1 MTRVLCPKPRERTGQ
16 DGAARFGS
24 EAHHKSSLPMG
35 RDFVGLARALRW
47 AGPGSSGWA
56 HYKSSW
62 AGSGRES
69 PKPGLPGEPDECFTL
84 CS

>member
-1 MTRVLCPKPRERTGQ
+1 
-16 DGAARFGS
+16 
-24 EAHHKSSLPMG
+24 MG

-47 AGPGSSGWA
+47 AGPGSLGWA